1 MKRLTIVA
9 SLLLL
14 LVVGCKRGGE
24 PPQITAGATTC
35 AGCQRVIDDV
45 SLAAVARSSD
55 TVKAFDSA
63 ACLVKAIPKGDDGWQ
78 VWFHEH
84 EGPGWIEASKAVFVI
99 QRQGPGT
106 PARHTPA
113 FVSREQA
120 NAFYKRTPGRNE
132 IAPDYSTLRAVLS
145 HE

>member
-9 SLLLL
+9 SLFLL

-24 PPQITAGATTC
+24 PPQITVGTTTC
-35 AGCQRVIDDV
+35 ANCQRVVDDV
-45 SLAAVARSSD
+45 SLAAVARSTEN
-55 TVKAFDSA
+55 TVKAFDRA
-63 ACLVKAIPKGDDGWQ
+63 ACLLKAIPKGDEWQ
-78 VWFHEH
+78 VWFHDH
-84 EGPGWIEASKAVFVI
+84 ESPNWIEASKAVFVI

-132 IAPDYSTLRAVLS
+132 IAPDYSTLRAVMS